1 MYAVVVSPNPIA
13 CQSIAPD
20 ASACAASLDALT
32 AHRVG
37 RRPATL
43 VVVARA
49 RAVVAVAVVL
59 ARVARADVARIVAC
73 VVAGIV
79 VAVVAR
85 DCGARAASRADD
97 RATRDAR
104 AAERARHRGRG
115 SIATRRV
122 QPRTRARDGRRRVNA
137 GTLDDRRA
145 RRIESTAARATHD
158 DDDDDDDAR
167 AMKIDEVPSLAKK
180 SRVAAHPHIK
190 VRASAR
196 ERASARDDDDDAR
209 RRNPIDRW
217 NDDATNDDAGRARGT
232 DD

>member
-97 RATRDAR
+97 RATRD
-104 AAERARHRGRG
+104 
-115 SIATRRV
+115 
-122 QPRTRARDGRRRVNA
+122 
-137 GTLDDRRA
+137 DRRA
-145 RRIESTAARATHD
+145 RRIESTAARATH

-180 SRVAAHPHIK
+180 SRVAAHTHIK

>member
-104 AAERARHRGRG
+104 VESNRRRRARH
-115 SIATRRV
+115 TTTTTTT
-122 QPRTRARDGRRRVNA
+122 TRAR
-137 GTLDDRRA
+137 
-145 RRIESTAARATHD
+145 
-158 DDDDDDDAR
+158 
-167 AMKIDEVPSLAKK
+167 
-180 SRVAAHPHIK
+180 
-190 VRASAR
+190 
-196 ERASARDDDDDAR
+196 
-209 RRNPIDRW
+209 
-217 NDDATNDDAGRARGT
+217 
-232 DD
+232 

>member
-104 AAERARHRGRG
+104 VESNRRRRARH
-115 SIATRRV
+115 TTTTTT
-122 QPRTRARDGRRRVNA
+122 TRAR
-137 GTLDDRRA
+137 
-145 RRIESTAARATHD
+145 
-158 DDDDDDDAR
+158 
-167 AMKIDEVPSLAKK
+167 
-180 SRVAAHPHIK
+180 
-190 VRASAR
+190 
-196 ERASARDDDDDAR
+196 
-209 RRNPIDRW
+209 
-217 NDDATNDDAGRARGT
+217 
-232 DD
+232 

>member
-97 RATRDAR
+97 RATRD
-104 AAERARHRGRG
+104 
-115 SIATRRV
+115 
-122 QPRTRARDGRRRVNA
+122 
-137 GTLDDRRA
+137 DRRA

-180 SRVAAHPHIK
+180 SRVAAHTHIK

>member
-97 RATRDAR
+97 RATRD
-104 AAERARHRGRG
+104 
-115 SIATRRV
+115 
-122 QPRTRARDGRRRVNA
+122 GRRRVNA
-137 GTLDDRRA
+137 GTRDDRRA
-145 RRIESTAARATHD
+145 RRIESTAARATH

-180 SRVAAHPHIK
+180 SRVAAHTHIK

-196 ERASARDDDDDAR
+196 ERERARDDDDDAR